1 MTVRERILAMK
12 LLEQQKKNPEYL
24 KKIGVQV
31 RMNQVESTTIERG
44 EKRDV

>member
-12 LLEQQKKNPEYL
+12 LLEQQKKNHEYL
-24 KKIGVQV
+24 KKIGVHV
-31 RMNQVESTTIERG
+31 RMNQVESTTIERS